1 MIKKWRT
8 VGRSKISTHSPPL
21 GVALISQM
29 PFPPENDDNSTEKLK
44 YSQPCALVTW
54 PGWSSSFLRIR
65 QTVHTLKR
73 WSVFS
78 VALVSVW
85 FGNVFRSQGRE
96 GTLRCTFRVWTFYLS
111 LRVALYLLKVV
122 PCRVEREVNNSS
134 SQSTREVNKRS
145 SQQPSTR
152 SDGDRL
158 AIEQELHT
166 SSRPGFLSSDSSPD
180 SDTSYRKKVWSSL
193 AKKLN
198 SQSSMSSQG
207 KTESGQ
213 CAPNLQ
219 ANAQGQDFHN
229 LQALLGLAQQLQA
242 VKVSLPSAD
251 LSKGHHSSKDS
262 AGGKR
267 KRLLESDTSDISASD
282 SDSGLY
288 D

>member
-1 MIKKWRT
+1 
-8 VGRSKISTHSPPL
+8 
-21 GVALISQM
+21 M

-44 YSQPCALVTW
+44 HSQSCALVTW
-54 PGWSSSFLRIR
+54 PWWSSSFLRIR

-96 GTLRCTFRVWTFYLS
+96 GTLRCILRVWTLYMS

-134 SQSTREVNKRS
+134 SQSTQEVNKRS

-166 SSRPGFLSSDSSPD
+166 SGRPGFLSSDSSPD

-219 ANAQGQDFHN
+219 AIAQGQDFQN

-242 VKVSLPSAD
+242 VKVSFPSAD

-267 KRLLESDTSDISASD
+267 KRLLGLDTSDISASD